1 MSYSSRDRDKKVES
15 SIPNW
20 VVYVL
25 LGSVT
30 FLIVNSIHSALLT
43 LLVSGAVMLFIWSY
57 MSKPVAEIQP
67 MKEENRDQMN
77 LFTKNKINRH
87 TFNKNT
93 ETNPQRK
100 RFLRSIDD
108 IDIDNA
114 A

>member
-1 MSYSSRDRDKKVES
+1 MSDSSKDKKIES

-20 VVYVL
+20 VVYAL
-25 LGSVT
+25 LGAVT
-30 FLIVNSIHSALLT
+30 FLIVNSIHTALLT
-43 LLVSGAVMLFIWSY
+43 LIVSGAVMLFIWSY
-57 MSKPVAEIQP
+57 LSKPVAEIQP
-67 MKEENRDQMN
+67 IKEENRDQMS

-87 TFNKNT
+87 SFNKNT

-108 IDIDNA
+108 VDEA

>member
-1 MSYSSRDRDKKVES
+1 MFSSNKSAFTDWIWIISLTILNVS
-15 SIPNW
+15 AFFSP
-20 VVYVL
+20 L
-25 LGSVT
+25 L
-30 FLIVNSIHSALLT
+30 LIVNSIHSALLT

-67 MKEENRDQMN
+67 MKEENRDQMS

-108 IDIDNA
+108 IDNA

>member
-1 MSYSSRDRDKKVES
+1 
-15 SIPNW
+15 
-20 VVYVL
+20 
-25 LGSVT
+25 
-30 FLIVNSIHSALLT
+30 
-43 LLVSGAVMLFIWSY
+43 

-67 MKEENRDQMN
+67 MKEENRDQMS

-108 IDIDNA
+108 IDNA

>member
-20 VVYVL
+20 VVYAL
-25 LGSVT
+25 LGAVT
-30 FLIVNSIHSALLT
+30 FLIVNSIHTALLT
-43 LLVSGAVMLFIWSY
+43 FIVSGAVMLFIWSY

-67 MKEENRDQMN
+67 MKDESDNNQMS

-87 TFNKNT
+87 SFNKNT

-100 RFLRSIDD
+100 RFLRSIDEVD
-108 IDIDNA
+108 EA

>member
-1 MSYSSRDRDKKVES
+1 MSDSSKDKKIES

-20 VVYVL
+20 VVYAL
-25 LGSVT
+25 LGAVT
-30 FLIVNSIHSALLT
+30 FLIVKSIHTALLT
-43 LLVSGAVMLFIWSY
+43 LIVSGAVMLFIWSY
-57 MSKPVAEIQP
+57 LSKPVAEIQP
-67 MKEENRDQMN
+67 IKEENRDQMS

-87 TFNKNT
+87 SFNKNT

-108 IDIDNA
+108 VDEA

>member
-1 MSYSSRDRDKKVES
+1 MSSNGKKVES

-20 VVYVL
+20 VVY
-25 LGSVT
+25 
-30 FLIVNSIHSALLT
+30 ALLSTVSLLIATSVHRGIVIFTAAGITT
-43 LLVSGAVMLFIWSY
+43 LFVLSY
-57 MSKPVAEIQP
+57 LSKPVAEIQP
-67 MKEENRDQMN
+67 MKEENRGQTS

-87 TFNKNT
+87 SFNKNT